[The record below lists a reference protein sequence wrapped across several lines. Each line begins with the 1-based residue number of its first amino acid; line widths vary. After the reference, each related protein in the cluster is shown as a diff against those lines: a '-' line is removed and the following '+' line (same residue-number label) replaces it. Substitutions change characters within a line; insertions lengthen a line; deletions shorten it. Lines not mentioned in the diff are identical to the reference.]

1 MSDSLAALRGE
12 RRCAYCAARTG
23 WSRLRGLRPALVVVV
38 LLPALLLVL
47 SAWRLWDAAWRSAEA
62 EVTRTADAGA
72 EFARRLLE
80 AQLLR
85 IERANEILAGL
96 SDAEVRAREAELH
109 AALRAAAAEREAAE
123 RETFYLFVY
132 DRDAYPLV
140 TGAVFPAQSSRQM
153 MEREFNRAL
162 RAADAPPFYVSPVYV
177 GRDTGRAFFAVTA
190 RRERTGNGLPAGTY
204 DGVVNASAYL
214 DHVNPA
220 LAALA
225 ATPDDVV
232 ALVRTDGALLA
243 RSAGFRVDPAAA
255 EPRLLPGSPMLEV
268 MARGEARAIVRAS
281 SPVNRVEQV
290 AAFRRVGGNWP
301 VYVSAARSRAAVIA
315 AWRREV
321 APQAVMTA
329 VSAVLL
335 ALLAG
340 AVLRRQHGLEE
351 ANETLEARVAERAA
365 ALAES
370 EARFRA
376 LVDVGPNFV
385 WFATPDGAL
394 HYLNDRWFEFTG
406 QRREEALPDGWAATL
421 HPDDAARTAATWAQA
436 RARGVTYEI
445 EVRYR
450 RHDGE
455 YRWYLARAEP
465 LRDAAGRIEAW
476 FGSSTD
482 IHDLKGAQAALAESE
497 ARLRL
502 AQEAGGVGSWEWDL
516 GTGALFWSESCH
528 RLHGTDPAVPVSYE
542 TWRDGIHPEDLSGVE
557 RAVREALEGRAT
569 GWAIEFRFRRRDN
582 GALRWIAGR
591 AEVVRD
597 PASGRALR
605 VHGVGLDVTERR
617 DAEERQALLTRE
629 LDHRAKNA
637 LAVVQAAVRLTPKH
651 DPEAFVRAIEGRVS
665 ALARAHTILA
675 AGKWEGAALRALVEA
690 ELAPFETPVGQP
702 ARGARRVAV
711 DGPDVALAPD
721 AVQALSMALHEL
733 ATNAAK
739 HGALSV
745 PGGRISLSWRI
756 EQGPGLL
763 MLTWRE
769 RDGPPIEEAPMRRG
783 FGSRVL
789 EATLGSQLGG
799 TVERRWEAHG
809 LDCEIAVPVARVLAG
824 GATTERGWHIEAS
837 GVART
842 VAM

>member
-1 MSDSLAALRGE
+1 MSDSVAALRGKH
-12 RRCAYCAARTG
+12 RGAYRPTTAS
-23 WSRLRGLRPALVVVV
+23 WSRMRGLRAALLVAV
-38 LLPALLLVL
+38 LVPALLLAL
-47 SAWRLWDAAWRSAEA
+47 SAWRSWDAAWRSAET
-62 EVTRTADAGA
+62 EVMRTADAAA

-85 IERANEILAGL
+85 IERANDILAGL
-96 SDAEVRAREAELH
+96 SDAEVRIREDELQS
-109 AALRAAAAEREAAE
+109 ALRAAAAERESAE

-140 TGAVFPAQSSRQM
+140 TSAAVPAARSRRM
-153 MEREFNRAL
+153 MDREFNRVL
-162 RAADAPPFYVSPVYV
+162 RPADAPPFYVSPVYV

-232 ALVRTDGALLA
+232 ALIRMDGALLA
-243 RSAGFRVDPAAA
+243 RSAGFKIDPAAA
-255 EPRLLPGSPMLEV
+255 EPRLLPGGPMLEV
-268 MARGEARAIVRAS
+268 MARGDARAIVRAR
-281 SPVNRVEQV
+281 SPMDDVERI
-290 AAFRRVGGNWP
+290 AALRRVGGSWP
-301 VYVSAARSRAAVIA
+301 VYVSAARDRGAVIA
-315 AWRREV
+315 AWRREI
-321 APQAVMTA
+321 APQAVITA
-329 VSAVLL
+329 VSAMLL

-340 AVLRRQHGLEE
+340 AVLRRQHSLED

-370 EARFRA
+370 EIRFRA

-406 QRREEALPDGWAATL
+406 QRQEDALPDGWATTL

-465 LRDAAGRIEAW
+465 LRDATGRIEAW

-482 IHDLKGAQAALAESE
+482 IHDLKAAQAALAESE

-542 TWRDGIHPEDLSGVE
+542 TWRDGIHPEDLPGVE

-569 GWAIEFRFRRRDN
+569 GWAVEFRFRRRDN
-582 GALRWIAGR
+582 GTLRWIAGR
-591 AEVVRD
+591 AEVVHD
-597 PASGRALR
+597 PETGRALR

-617 DAEERQALLTRE
+617 DAEERQALMTRE

-637 LAVVQAAVRLTPKH
+637 LAAVQAAVRLTPKH
-651 DPEAFVRAIEGRVS
+651 DPEAYARAIEGRVS

-690 ELAPFETPVGQP
+690 ELAPFETPVGEAAP
-702 ARGARRVAV
+702 DVRRVAV

-745 PGGRISLSWRI
+745 PGGRVSLSWRV
-756 EQGPGLL
+756 EEGAGLL
-763 MLTWRE
+763 VLNWRE
-769 RDGPPIEEAPMRRG
+769 RGGPPIIEAPVRRG

-789 EATLGSQLGG
+789 EATLGTQLGG
-799 TVERRWEAHG
+799 RVERRWEAGG
-809 LDCEIAVPVARVLAG
+809 LDCEIAVPIARVLAG
-824 GATTERGWHIEAS
+824 SATQCEWHVEAS
-837 GVART
+837 GRART
-842 VAM
+842 SAM